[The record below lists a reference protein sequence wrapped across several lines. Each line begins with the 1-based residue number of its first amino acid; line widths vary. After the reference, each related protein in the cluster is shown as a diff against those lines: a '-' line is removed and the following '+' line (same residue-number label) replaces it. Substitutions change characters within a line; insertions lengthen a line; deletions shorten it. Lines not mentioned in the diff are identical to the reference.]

1 MIRGR
6 EFLLIEIHDGG
17 EEEELWSTNES
28 LL

>member
-6 EFLLIEIHDGG
+6 EFLLIGIHCDG
-17 EEEELWSTNES
+17 EEEEVWSTNES